1 MLITKHSKELPNY
14 KVEALDI
21 PNRGEMVCNCSQ
33 HFSHF
38 NEFILWHFVW
48 ESPFYIFLDFKIVCT
63 FHLRYLV
70 EVTLQ
75 VGIHDLTAMLDFP
88 KLDNF
93 ITYPRSIDQGTGH
106 LVVYQ
111 IRNLSPLRLP
121 GNNENF
127 HDGRNA

>member
-1 MLITKHSKELPNY
+1 M
-14 KVEALDI
+14 
-21 PNRGEMVCNCSQ
+21 
-33 HFSHF
+33 
-38 NEFILWHFVW
+38 
-48 ESPFYIFLDFKIVCT
+48 
-63 FHLRYLV
+63 

-75 VGIHDLTAMLDFP
+75 VGIHDLAAMLDFP

-111 IRNLSPLRLP
+111 IFNLPPLRLL

-127 HDGRNA
+127 YDDWNAYVTENGAEADLINLAALKARVLPLAY